1 MVTSS
6 ASTVMAPFTS
16 RPSMTVPSLVTVI
29 DSDGRSFSPLG
40 TPVLSGPGQA
50 AGRDGEGAGLGVVR
64 AVGVVGGVG
73 RPGPP
78 SVVAWH
84 AVCEV
89 TSTAPASRTAVRLVT
104 ARRTPGRFRGRC
116 ERTGMT

>member
-1 MVTSS
+1 
-6 ASTVMAPFTS
+6 
-16 RPSMTVPSLVTVI
+16 MTVPSLVTVI
-29 DSDGRSFSPLG
+29 DPDGRSFSPFG

-50 AGRDGEGAGLGVVR
+50 AGRDGEGAGLGAGLGAVR
-64 AVGVVGGVG
+64 ADGVAEGVG
-73 RPGPP
+73 CPGPP

>member
-1 MVTSS
+1 
-6 ASTVMAPFTS
+6 
-16 RPSMTVPSLVTVI
+16 MTVPSLVTVI
-29 DSDGRSFSPLG
+29 GPDGRSFIPFG

-50 AGRDGEGAGLGVVR
+50 ARDGEGTGLGVVR
-64 AVGVVGGVG
+64 ADGVAEGVGGT
-73 RPGPP
+73 GPP

-89 TSTAPASRTAVRLVT
+89 TSTAPASRTAVRLIT
-104 ARRTPGRFRGRC
+104 ARRTSCRFRRRC